1 MMLATAANGSAEPGV
16 INVSNLFGGPGHTG
30 WQIEDSSTQFF
41 TAEWVLF
48 P

>member
-1 MMLATAANGSAEPGV
+1 MLGTDSNGGLQFGTLD
-16 INVSNLFGGPGHTG
+16 ISNQFGGPGHTG
-30 WQIEDSSTQFF
+30 WRIASSGSGFF